1 MPRTIPIRRTSA
13 GVVTGTDVVRDAT
26 VRTGDGLAAGA
37 GAMGAGGRVGAGG
50 GVGAAL
56 AVGCD
61 EVRVP
66 MSAVVDGAG
75 LVTVPDG
82 PAVTRVPG
90 GRARSPDR

>member
-1 MPRTIPIRRTSA
+1 MPRTTPIRRTSA

-26 VRTGDGLAAGA
+26 VRTGDGLAVGA
-37 GAMGAGGRVGAGG
+37 GAARAGG
-50 GVGAAL
+50 GVGAGGGAGVAL
-56 AVGCD
+56 GAGYD

-66 MSAVVDGAG
+66 MSAVDGAG